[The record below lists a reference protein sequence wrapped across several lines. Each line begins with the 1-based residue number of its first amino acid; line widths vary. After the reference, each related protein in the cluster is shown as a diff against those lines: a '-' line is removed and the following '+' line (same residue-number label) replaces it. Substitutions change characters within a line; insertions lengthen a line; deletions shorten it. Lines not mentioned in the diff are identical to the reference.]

1 MRILLRVPVLIVAL
15 LFGATTSQLPEFA
28 QQYAQRLGGAVDE
41 LETFVRQF
49 EEDARAAG
57 LTRESALAEYRTAES
72 VFLGRRGETVLG
84 TIQRYETLRR
94 LESELSSSGPV
105 ARVFEAVLEPQMDI
119 AAAAWNEYRP
129 AVPLTLE
136 GILFAISGFM
146 LAVAGISGVG
156 RVSGKMSGRRRKT
169 RQLADT

>member
-1 MRILLRVPVLIVAL
+1 MRVLLRVPVLIVAL
-15 LFGATTSQLPEFA
+15 LFAATSSQLPEFA

-57 LTRESALAEYRTAES
+57 LTRESALAEYQTSES
-72 VFLGRRGETVLG
+72 VFLGRRGDTVLG

-94 LESELSSSGPV
+94 LKAELSTAGPV
-105 ARVFEAVLEPQMDI
+105 ERVFGVVLEPQMDI
-119 AAAAWNEYRP
+119 AASAWEEYRP

-136 GILFAISGFM
+136 GVMFAVFGFL
-146 LAVAGISGVG
+146 LAVAGISGAG
-156 RVSGKMSGRRRKT
+156 RVTRTMSARLRKT
-169 RQLADT
+169 RQPG